1 MIDSD
6 PLDRQRN
13 EVLAALLDEVPFE
26 GWAEE
31 TLGRLAGEALPVLFP
46 RGISDVFDYWAES
59 EDQALLTAWQEANPR
74 PERIRDKITWLVRH
88 RIEQLVPHREAAR
101 RAAFA
106 LALPVYAGI
115 GPRLAWRTAGVMW
128 SAIGDRSLDGNFYSK
143 RMTLSA
149 VYISTLGR
157 WLTEASEEG
166 TYEATWDF
174 LDSRIDNVM
183 QFEKTK
189 ATVQKRVPS
198 MDSIAAT
205 LAKIRYGNRSGA
217 E

>member
-6 PLDRQRN
+6 PLDLQRN
-13 EVLAALLDEVPFE
+13 EVLSALLEEVPFE
-26 GWAEE
+26 GWSAD
-31 TLGRLAGEALPVLFP
+31 TLDRLAGEARPVLFP
-46 RGISDVFDYWAES
+46 RGIADVFDFWAET
-59 EDQALLTAWQEANPR
+59 EDRALLTAWQEANPR

-88 RIEQLVPHREAAR
+88 RIEQLAPHREAAR
-101 RAAFA
+101 RATFA

-149 VYISTLGR
+149 VYVSTMGR
-157 WLTEASEEG
+157 WLTESSEEG

-174 LDSRIDNVM
+174 LDSRIGNVM

-217 E
+217 